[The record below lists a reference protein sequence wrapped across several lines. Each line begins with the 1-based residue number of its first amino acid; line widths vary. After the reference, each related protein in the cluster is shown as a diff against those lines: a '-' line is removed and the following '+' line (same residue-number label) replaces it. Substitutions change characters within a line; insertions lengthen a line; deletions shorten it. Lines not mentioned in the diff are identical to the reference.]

1 MLYCLIYVITYCT
14 IVLYSIVYDILCIY
28 VILLCIIFV
37 YVLLYMYCICIYS
50 MYWYIIYDV
59 LLYCIVIYSMYYIGI
74 YVIPMHW
81 SLDGHSKGENDYR
94 LIALH
99 FWLTIFVFW
108 VNVFFYWNVWIIE
121 YVFIWICIHILGIFF
136 GNNFL
141 HFYTPKK
148 FFPSLTNHS
157 IIILTFIQLSFSYE
171 IDNYFQLQ
179 FFFFMYQIFFYSNIL
194 IIKVFSVG

>member
-1 MLYCLIYVITYCT
+1 MLYCIIYIITYCT

-37 YVLLYMYCICIYS
+37 YVLLYTYCICIYS

-81 SLDGHSKGENDYR
+81 SLDGYTKGENDYR
-94 LIALH
+94 LRALH
-99 FWLTIFVFW
+99 FWLTVFVFW

-121 YVFIWICIHILGIFF
+121 RMFICLYEYVFMYFWVKY
-136 GNNFL
+136 FL
-141 HFYTPKK
+141 HIYAQKD
-148 FFPSLTNHS
+148 FFNSWPYNM
-157 IIILTFIQLSFSYE
+157 III
-171 IDNYFQLQ
+171 
-179 FFFFMYQIFFYSNIL
+179 
-194 IIKVFSVG
+194 IIII

>member
-37 YVLLYMYCICIYS
+37 YVLLYTYCICIYS

-59 LLYCIVIYSMYYIGI
+59 LLYCIVIYSIYYIGI

-81 SLDGHSKGENDYR
+81 SLDGYSKGENDYR

-99 FWLTIFVFW
+99 FWLTVFVFW
-108 VNVFFYWNVWIIE
+108 VNVFFLLECMNN
-121 YVFIWICIHILGIFF
+121 WICFYMNMYSYFGDFFLGIISFIF
-136 GNNFL
+136 TRQENFFL
-141 HFYTPKK
+141 HWLTIRLLFS
-148 FFPSLTNHS
+148 PSFN
-157 IIILTFIQLSFSYE
+157 
-171 IDNYFQLQ
+171 
-179 FFFFMYQIFFYSNIL
+179 
-194 IIKVFSVG
+194 